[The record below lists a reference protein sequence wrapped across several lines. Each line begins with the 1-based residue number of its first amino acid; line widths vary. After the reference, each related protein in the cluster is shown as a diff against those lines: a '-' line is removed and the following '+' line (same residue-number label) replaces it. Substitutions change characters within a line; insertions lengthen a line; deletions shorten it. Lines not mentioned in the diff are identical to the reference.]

1 MAQDGAIP
9 GGEGPIDPSD
19 EALLDAAGAPAKPHK
34 PGRGSFDLTTGPIT
48 ETLLLFTLPTL
59 AANVLQSLNG
69 SINAIWVG
77 HFLGEAALAATANAN
92 IIMFLLFSTIF
103 GFGMAANVIVG
114 QSMGR
119 GDLVAARRA
128 FGSSIGFSLILTF
141 GLALA
146 GWIFAPQ
153 ILHLLSTP
161 KEVEA
166 LALDYLRV
174 IFISMPGGL
183 IAISLMMGLRGG
195 GDAMTP
201 LKFMILTVILDA
213 GLNPFFILGIG
224 PFPEWGIAGSAAA
237 SAMANYISVAAM
249 IAYVYAKDL
258 PLRLRG
264 AEWRFLIPDPEQLKI
279 IVGRGLPMG
288 FQMIVMSLGM
298 LFMQGFVNREGLA
311 TAAAY
316 SAAQQ
321 LWNYVQMPAMAVG
334 GAISSMAAQNIGAN
348 KWDRVEA
355 ATRSGLIINFVMTGV
370 LILLILAFDRPVL
383 GLFLRGNSDTMD
395 IARHMQFLASWS
407 FLFFG
412 MSMVLFGTI
421 RANGIVIFPLVV
433 LIVSL
438 FGIRFGFYFA
448 FYPTLG
454 ADALWWSFS
463 VSSFSSLIMAALYYR
478 YSKWRQKTLHIPR
491 SGPPAATSA
500 S

>member
-1 MAQDGAIP
+1 MAQGAR
-9 GGEGPIDPSD
+9 GEDEAQIDVAD
-19 EALLDAAGAPAKPHK
+19 EALLDAAGAPEKPRR
-34 PGRGSFDLTTGPIT
+34 PGPGMFDLTQGPIT
-48 ETLLLFTLPTL
+48 KTLLMFTLPTL
-59 AANVLQSLNG
+59 AANILQSLNG
-69 SINAIWVG
+69 SINAVWVG

-114 QSMGR
+114 QCMGR
-119 GDLVAARRA
+119 GDILSARRA
-128 FGSSIGFSLILTF
+128 FGSSVGFSLILTII
-141 GLALA
+141 LAAA
-146 GWIFAPQ
+146 GYMFAPK

-161 KEVEA
+161 KDVYDLA
-166 LALDYLRV
+166 LAYLRV

-201 LKFMILTVILDA
+201 LRFMILTVILDA

-224 PFPEWGIAGSAAA
+224 PFPQWGIAGSAAA
-237 SAMANYISVAAM
+237 SALANYISVSAM

-264 AEWRFLIPDPEQLKI
+264 KEWGFLIPDPEQLKV

-288 FQMIVMSLGM
+288 FQMIVMSSAM
-298 LFMQGFVNREGLA
+298 LIFVGLVNREGMA

-334 GAISSMAAQNIGAN
+334 GAISSMAAQNIGAG

-355 ATRSGLIINFVMTGV
+355 ATRSGLLINFLMTGA
-370 LILLILAFDRPVL
+370 LILIILAFDRPVL
-383 GLFLRGNSDTMD
+383 GIFLQGNGETMD

-421 RANGIVIFPLVV
+421 RANGVVIFPLVV
-433 LIVSL
+433 LIVSM
-438 FGIRFGFYFA
+438 FGIRLGFYFG

-463 VSSFSSLIMAALYYR
+463 VSSLCSLIMAGLYYR
-478 YSKWRQKTLHIPR
+478 FSKWRERKLLIPG
-491 SGPPAATSA
+491 GPPPMAAS
-500 S
+500 SH

>member
-1 MAQDGAIP
+1 MAQ
-9 GGEGPIDPSD
+9 GEVDPQIDVGD
-19 EALLDAAGAPAKPHK
+19 EALLDAAGAPEKPRG
-34 PGRGSFDLTTGPIT
+34 PGRGGFDLTQGPIT
-48 ETLLLFTLPTL
+48 RTLLMFTLPTL

-77 HFLGEAALAATANAN
+77 HFLGEAALAATANAT

-103 GFGMAANVIVG
+103 GFGMAANVVVG

-119 GDLVAARRA
+119 GDIHAARKA
-128 FGSSIGFSLILTF
+128 FGSSVGFCLVLTIILA
-141 GLALA
+141 GA

-161 KEVEA
+161 PDVFTLA
-166 LALDYLRV
+166 LAYLRV
-174 IFISMPGGL
+174 IFVSMPGGL
-183 IAISLMMGLRGG
+183 ISIMLMMGLRGG

-201 LKFMILTVILDA
+201 LRFMILTVILDA
-213 GLNPFFILGIG
+213 GLNPFFIMGIG
-224 PFPEWGIAGSAAA
+224 PFPRLGIAGSATA
-237 SAMANYISVAAM
+237 SALANYISVTAM
-249 IAYVYAKDL
+249 IAFVYAKDL

-264 AEWRFLIPDPEQLKI
+264 AEWRYLVPDPAQLRV

-298 LFMQGFVNREGLA
+298 LFMQGFVNREGME

-334 GAISSMAAQNIGAN
+334 GAISSMAAQNIGAR

-355 ATRSGLIINFVMTGV
+355 ATRSGLIINFAMTGV
-370 LILLILAFDRPVL
+370 LILIILAFDRPVL
-383 GLFLRGNSDTMD
+383 GLFLRGNGATMD

-448 FYPTLG
+448 LYPVLK

-463 VSSFSSLIMAALYYR
+463 VSSFSSLIMAAIYYR
-478 YSKWRQKTLHIPR
+478 FSNWREKKLIIPG
-491 SGPPAATSA
+491 GPPAPAAA
-500 S
+500 SPH

>member
-1 MAQDGAIP
+1 MSQQDGDRT
-9 GGEGPIDPSD
+9 IDVAD
-19 EALLDAAGAPAKPHK
+19 EALLDAAGAPEKPHR
-34 PGRGSFDLTTGPIT
+34 PGPGMFDLTQGPIT
-48 ETLLLFTLPTL
+48 KTLLLFTLPTL
-59 AANVLQSLNG
+59 AANILQSLNG

-119 GDLVAARRA
+119 GDIHAARKA
-128 FGSSIGFSLILTF
+128 FGSSVGFCLILSLF
-141 GLALA
+141 LAVF
-146 GWIFAPQ
+146 GWIFAPK

-161 KEVEA
+161 KDVYDLA
-166 LALDYLRV
+166 LAYLRV
-174 IFISMPGGL
+174 IFVSMPGSL
-183 IAISLMMGLRGG
+183 ISIMLMMGLRGG

-201 LKFMILTVILDA
+201 LRFMILTVVLDA

-224 PFPEWGIAGSAAA
+224 PIPEMGIAGSAVA
-237 SAMANYISVAAM
+237 SALANYISLAAM
-249 IAYVYAKDL
+249 IGYVYTKDL

-264 AEWRFLIPDPEQLKI
+264 AEWKFLNPDRHELKLI
-279 IVGRGLPMG
+279 ISRGLPMG

-298 LFMQGFVNREGLA
+298 LIVVGLVNREGME

-334 GAISSMAAQNIGAN
+334 GAISSMAAQNIGAG

-355 ATRSGLIINFVMTGV
+355 ATRSGLLINFAMTGV

-383 GLFLRGNSDTMD
+383 GLFLQGNGSAMD

-421 RANGIVIFPLVV
+421 RANGIVVFPLVI

-438 FGIRFGFYFA
+438 FGVRLGFYFGFY
-448 FYPTLG
+448 PLMG

-463 VSSFSSLIMAALYYR
+463 ASSLFSLICAGIYYR
-478 YSKWRQKTLHIPR
+478 FSKWREASFMMPGGR
-491 SGPPAATSA
+491 PPMAKSA
-500 S
+500 